1 MDSNKSG
8 TLGQQ
13 VGRRGE
19 IRAQERDKEG
29 GKSGPRR
36 PTGA

>member
-1 MDSNKSG
+1 MENNKSG
-8 TLGQQ
+8 MVGQQ

-29 GKSGPRR
+29 G
-36 PTGA
+36 